1 MRIKVLALTSIF
13 LAGGSVER
21 RALAGDP
28 AAAQVLFDE
37 GKALMAA
44 GRAPEACGK
53 FAASD
58 RLDHGI
64 GTQFHLAECYART
77 GKTALAWTTYL
88 AVAADARAHGEM
100 ARAAAAH
107 DRAAALEG
115 KLPRMTIDPGVERST
130 AGLEITRDGVPVAP
144 AEWGVAVPVDPG
156 AHAIEARATGK
167 AGWRTKVDSIPG
179 ATIEIVVPV
188 LADAPSALAA
198 PAAAPAPV
206 AIPSSSPLPPS
217 SREVTT
223 TAAEV
228 PRGEIETRGTGQ
240 RVAGIA
246 IGIVGLAGL
255 GIGGY
260 YGLTSLRDHDDAQTH
275 CTTAGCDATGVSLRN
290 DARRDGDVA
299 TVALAVGGGLVAVGA
314 IVLATA
320 PRSHASIGVAVGPGS
335 VVLGGK
341 F

>member
-1 MRIKVLALTSIF
+1 MRIQALALASLIVI
-13 LAGGSVER
+13 AAEG

-28 AAAQVLFDE
+28 VAAQALFDD

-44 GRAPEACGK
+44 GRAAEACGK
-53 FAASD
+53 FAESD

-64 GTQFHLAECYART
+64 GTLFHLAECYART
-77 GKTALAWTTYL
+77 GKSALAWTTYL
-88 AVAADARAHGEM
+88 AVASEARTHGQLARATA
-100 ARAAAAH
+100 AR
-107 DRAAALEG
+107 DRAAALE
-115 KLPRMTIDPGVERST
+115 KRLPRMTIDPGGERNT

-156 AHAIEARATGK
+156 EHEIEARANGK
-167 AGWRTKVDSIPG
+167 GAWRTKVGSVPG
-179 ATIEIVVPV
+179 ATMAVVVPV
-188 LADAPSALAA
+188 LLDAPSEPAA
-198 PAAAPAPV
+198 PASAPVPLPAP
-206 AIPSSSPLPPS
+206 LPS

-228 PRGEIETRGTGQ
+228 PRDASRGTGQ
-240 RVAGIA
+240 RVTGIA

-275 CTTAGCDATGVSLRN
+275 CGAAGCDATGVSLRN
-290 DARRDGDVA
+290 DARRTGDVA
-299 TVALAVGGGLVAVGA
+299 TVALAVGGGLLAVGA

-320 PRSHASIGVAVGPGS
+320 PRSHASVGVAVGPGA
-335 VVLGGK
+335 VTVMGQ